1 MNEIFRFHHED
12 GEHTHPHEHG
22 HSHSHEG
29 CDPHDCAACGS
40 CDPMQETVA
49 LLQYMV
55 NHNAAHANELAQLG
69 RKLTELGNREA
80 GEQVLAAVSE
90 FEKGNLRLSARAR
103 FSEIKEGLH
112 MCLSTV
118 YKNTVTPE
126 TVAMK
131 NVMKIECQG
140 DMVILTDLMERQM
153 AIHGELVMAN
163 LVEGVAVVREAA

>member
-1 MNEIFRFHHED
+1 
-12 GEHTHPHEHG
+12 
-22 HSHSHEG
+22 
-29 CDPHDCAACGS
+29 
-40 CDPMQETVA
+40 
-49 LLQYMV
+49 
-55 NHNAAHANELAQLG
+55 
-69 RKLTELGNREA
+69 
-80 GEQVLAAVSE
+80 
-90 FEKGNLRLSARAR
+90 
-103 FSEIKEGLH
+103 

-163 LVEGVAVVREAA
+163 LVEGVDFSALDLVVDAREAA